1 METLSLRGAADS
13 LESQPNLTRVRLTVL
28 RPSNN
33 NNDDE
38 PSDYDAQHVDRFV
51 TALENHRT
59 IRVASFVKCPF
70 GWCKPDIERHFE
82 RLYCSVLPRH
92 ASLRSVSLSW
102 CGIPAS
108 YLRRMLMP
116 AGPSSSSSIQQLSLY
131 DCYLEPRGEAVRA
144 LAEALGRH
152 GSAPL
157 TELGIA
163 RCSLNSNECRLLF
176 DGASESR
183 TLASLSIVETE
194 HLRVRACTLERAVVG
209 FNSSLRTLRVAAKR
223 WTRSGIASVVRL
235 LRTNDALESLDV
247 SGERSGELHAHI
259 RTDLLSTYNF
269 SLRYVP
275 GAAEPEQQVEMDRLL
290 DLNVRVRQDYDRLQ
304 GDEVPRVGSRVL
316 LCEEAFARL
325 SRFPTLLQRLLRQ
338 GGYGIALAE
347 QCLQQHHPSHNR
359 RRKRKI
365 AFSATGWRTG
375 SPPCVEVAANDR
387 CHNRNTNS

>member
-33 NNDDE
+33 NDDDE
-38 PSDYDAQHVDRFV
+38 PSDYDAQQVDRFV
-51 TALENHRT
+51 SAMENHRT

-70 GWCKPDIERHFE
+70 GWCQPDIERHFE
-82 RLYCSVLPRH
+82 RLYCSALPRH

-108 YLRRMLMP
+108 YLQRMLMMP
-116 AGPSSSSSIQQLSLY
+116 AGPSSSSSSSSSSLKSSIQQLSLY
-131 DCYLEPRGEAVRA
+131 DCCLEPRGEAVRA
-144 LAEALGRH
+144 LAAALGRG
-152 GSAPL
+152 GSASL
-157 TELGIA
+157 TELSLA
-163 RCSLNSNECRLLF
+163 RCSLNSKQCRILF
-176 DGASESR
+176 EGASESR
-183 TLASLSIVETE
+183 TLVSLSVVETE
-194 HLRVRACTLERAVVG
+194 HLRVRACTLERAVG
-209 FNSSLRTLRVAAKR
+209 FSSSLRTLRVGAKW

-235 LRTNDALESLDV
+235 LRTNDTLESLDV

-275 GAAEPEQQVEMDRLL
+275 CGAAAEPEQQVEMDRLL
-290 DLNVRVRQDYDRLQ
+290 DRNVRVRHDYDRLHDD
-304 GDEVPRVGSRVL
+304 GIPRVGSGVEL
-316 LCEEAFARL
+316 GAEAFARV
-325 SRFPTLLQRLLRQ
+325 SRFPTLLYRLLRQ
-338 GGYGIALAE
+338 IGCGVALAD

-365 AFSATGWRTG
+365 PFSGATADDGPAVRR
-375 SPPCVEVAANDR
+375 SRRA
-387 CHNRNTNS
+387 